1 MKSKFIFRQNAKHL
15 SFRKRHISLSSI
27 EQVRIKRLKK
37 IIQAVMCKIY
47 KTEDPLEREDLNH
60 MLDAVVMKYL
70 SIKVVEDDGMEQCG
84 RYNRTIES
92 FSPSDCKI
100 CFLNLRRKIYSD
112 YFIFFNFQILVD
124 LIINL
129 SCQEKKFS

>member
-37 IIQAVMCKIY
+37 IIQAVVCRIY

-70 SIKVVEDDGMEQCG
+70 SIKVVEDDGLEKCS

-100 CFLNLRRKIYSD
+100 FFEFKNKDLFRLFHLLQFPVNLA
-112 YFIFFNFQILVD
+112 
-124 LIINL
+124 
-129 SCQEKKFS
+129 CQEKKFS

>member
-1 MKSKFIFRQNAKHL
+1 MKSKCIFRQNAKHL

-37 IIQAVMCKIY
+37 IIQTVMCKIY

-100 CFLNLRRKIYSD
+100 
-112 YFIFFNFQILVD
+112 FFEFV
-124 LIINL
+124 
-129 SCQEKKFS
+129 E